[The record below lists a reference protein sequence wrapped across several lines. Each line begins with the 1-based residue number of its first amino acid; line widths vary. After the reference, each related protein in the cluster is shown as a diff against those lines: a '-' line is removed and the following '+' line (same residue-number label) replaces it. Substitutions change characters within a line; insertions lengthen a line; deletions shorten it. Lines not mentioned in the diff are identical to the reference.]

1 MFRVL
6 RMINRR
12 LISSMACGIALA
24 VVLGPVS
31 GGTITYVT
39 PTAAMDSNANWPA
52 INGTYTQNFGY
63 AFTTGSS
70 GPFSIDWVDLQLNT
84 SNVTAGSGTIKVAL
98 HAASN
103 STAYSAVA
111 SSTAYATDTVS
122 FTKPTSTSTAFTL
135 NLTSVQLPNLTAYDM
150 QSNTAYALIV
160 YAPSVNI
167 GMGRR
172 GGYASGTTN
181 SHYTVT
187 NGFTVLDTFR
197 NNSANYSINSGS
209 FPTLGISFGAT
220 TVASPVPEP
229 GGMLVCGLIGLGL
242 VYRLRRRKVN

>member
-1 MFRVL
+1 M
-6 RMINRR
+6 N
-12 LISSMACGIALA
+12 
-24 VVLGPVS
+24 
-31 GGTITYVT
+31 
-39 PTAAMDSNANWPA
+39 SNANWP
-52 INGTYTQNFGY
+52 IGTTYTSNFGY
-63 AFTTGSS
+63 AFKTGSS

-103 STAYSAVA
+103 STAYTAVA
-111 SSTAYATDTVS
+111 SASAHVTDTVN
-122 FTKPTSTSTAFTL
+122 FTMPTTASTGFTL

-167 GMGRR
+167 GMRR
-172 GGYASGTTN
+172 KTGYANNTTN
-181 SHYTVT
+181 NFYTVT

-197 NNSANYSINSGS
+197 NNSANYSNNASS

-220 TVASPVPEP
+220 TVASAVPEP

-242 VYRLRRRKVN
+242 VYRLRRTEKVS